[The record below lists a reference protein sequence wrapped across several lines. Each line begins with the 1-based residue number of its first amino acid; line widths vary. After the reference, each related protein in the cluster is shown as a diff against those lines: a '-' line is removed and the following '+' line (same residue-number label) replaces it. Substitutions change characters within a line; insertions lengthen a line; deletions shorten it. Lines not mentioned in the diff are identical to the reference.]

1 VRARL
6 RSVAGALARTVA
18 QVVPDRLLVRLLP
31 RSLRWDAAH
40 LPVAEGP
47 DASIRLYIAPANS
60 AGQAFRWARATEA
73 VFADVG
79 AVNLMTTDAASDRY
93 AFEADVAVPA
103 PAFVLASGWRRRQQA
118 ALEAG
123 FTHALIESGRFA
135 FGSVPASTPLRVAER
150 LERKGMRVGLLWHGS
165 DIRVPSE
172 HARLENDSPFGAR
185 GHYPARSVEILERNA
200 REHRRLVERST
211 FPVFVSTPGLLDVP
225 RAQWLPVV
233 VEPERWHTEES
244 LLARERPVVAYVPSN
259 SPMKGDASIDEA
271 LTALEGE
278 GVIEYRRLGGIPSAE
293 MPAVYGGADIVLDQ
307 FRLGDYG
314 VAACEAMA
322 AGRIV
327 VGHVSDAVR
336 THVRDVTGVDL
347 PIVEARL
354 DTVRDTVT
362 AIVSDPGRWRGSG
375 AAGRE
380 FVRRVHDGRLSA
392 GVLAPFLGL
401 DAPTPEGQS

>member
-1 VRARL
+1 M

-18 QVVPDRLLVRLLP
+18 QVVPDRVLVRLLP

-40 LPVAEGP
+40 LPIAEGP
-47 DASIRLYIAPANS
+47 DAPVRLYIAPANS
-60 AGQAFRWARATEA
+60 AGQAFRWARAAEA
-73 VFADVG
+73 AFADVG
-79 AVNLMTTDAASDRY
+79 AVNLMTTDAASERFS
-93 AFEADVAVPA
+93 FEADVAVPA

-172 HARLENDSPFGAR
+172 HARLEEDSPFGAR
-185 GHYPARSVEILERNA
+185 GHYPSRSIEILERNA

-233 VEPERWHTEES
+233 VEPERWHTDEP

-271 LTALEGE
+271 LTALEHE

-293 MPAVYGGADIVLDQ
+293 MPAVYGSADIVLDQ

-322 AGRIV
+322 AGRVV

-336 THVRDVTGVDL
+336 THVREVTGVDL
-347 PIVEARL
+347 PIVGARRRAGGARG
-354 DTVRDTVT
+354 TPT
-362 AIVSDPGRWRGSG
+362 AGPPRTGRG
-375 AAGRE
+375 AK
-380 FVRRVHDGRLSA
+380 
-392 GVLAPFLGL
+392 
-401 DAPTPEGQS
+401 